1 MRGPIDF
8 AGLADVNLWRQ
19 NAQVFDGIVPVKVD
33 CVCTVDL
40 SAALRYRNAIKFA
53 GMQKPFQ
60 CQHGIQRHRRDC
72 MR

>member
-33 CVCTVDL
+33 CMCTVDL
-40 SAALRYRNAIKFA
+40 SSATRYRSAIKSA
-53 GMQKPFQ
+53 GTQQPF
-60 CQHGIQRHRRDC
+60 
-72 MR
+72 